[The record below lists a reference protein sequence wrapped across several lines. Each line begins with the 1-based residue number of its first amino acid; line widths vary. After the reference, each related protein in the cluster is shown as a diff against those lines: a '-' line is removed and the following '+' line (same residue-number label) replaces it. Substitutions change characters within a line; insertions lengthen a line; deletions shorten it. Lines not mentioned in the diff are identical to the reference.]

1 MRHGDDT
8 EHRPWWQTIIADA
21 AQSQQSS
28 DMWKHIS
35 R

>member
-8 EHRPWWQTIIADA
+8 EDSPWGQTIIADA
-21 AQSQQSS
+21 DQSQQSS
-28 DMWKHIS
+28 DMWKHKS